1 MSEGL
6 ETVSKIAL
14 KDPAANAGELEVV
27 EGAMHRNRPLVSDF
41 EPTRLTD
48 PTERPF
54 HDPTDSTE
62 AASVRHAGTG
72 QMVLDAPLLQASA
85 IARGAVRSV
94 AVEVL
99 RLSSWAPARTV
110 KGRDVVQERH
120 GLHRVVS
127 LGSCYPQSQR
137 CAPTVNDEVSF
148 RTLLRSV
155 RGVLSRVGPPKT
167 ARMLWLSI
175 AAFDQS
181 MRPSRPSR
189 SRSSCSTFFHTPRRC
204 QYRSRRQH
212 VTPDPQPISWGSI
225 HHGMPLCRTKT
236 IPVRHARSSI
246 GGRPRLPGP
255 ARCPGRSGR
264 TTSHSSSGTNGPA
277 IHQQW
282 SRVSALATGRTGI
295 FETVS

>member
-1 MSEGL
+1 
-6 ETVSKIAL
+6 
-14 KDPAANAGELEVV
+14 
-27 EGAMHRNRPLVSDF
+27 MHRNRPFVSDF

-62 AASVRHAGTG
+62 AAAVRHAGTG
-72 QMVLDAPLLQASA
+72 QMVPDAPLLQASA

-110 KGRDVVQERH
+110 NGRDVVQQRH

-148 RTLLRSV
+148 RTLLCSV

-189 SRSSCSTFFHTPRRC
+189 SRSSCSSFFHTPRRC
-204 QYRSRRQH
+204 Q
-212 VTPDPQPISWGSI
+212 
-225 HHGMPLCRTKT
+225 
-236 IPVRHARSSI
+236 
-246 GGRPRLPGP
+246 
-255 ARCPGRSGR
+255 
-264 TTSHSSSGTNGPA
+264 
-277 IHQQW
+277 
-282 SRVSALATGRTGI
+282 
-295 FETVS
+295 

>member
-1 MSEGL
+1 
-6 ETVSKIAL
+6 
-14 KDPAANAGELEVV
+14 
-27 EGAMHRNRPLVSDF
+27 MHRNRPLVSDF
-41 EPTRLTD
+41 EATRLAD
-48 PTERPF
+48 PGERPF
-54 HDPTDSTE
+54 HYPTDSTE
-62 AASVRHAGTG
+62 AASVRHAETG
-72 QMVLDAPLLQASA
+72 QMAPDAPLLQAPA
-85 IARGAVRSV
+85 IARGSVRSV
-94 AVEVL
+94 AIEVL
-99 RLSSWAPARTV
+99 RLASWAPARTMN
-110 KGRDVVQERH
+110 GRDVVQQRH
-120 GLHRVVS
+120 GLHRVVP
-127 LGSCYPQSQR
+127 LRSCYPQRKR

-148 RTLLRSV
+148 RTHLRSV

-189 SRSSCSTFFHTPRRC
+189 SRSACSTFFHTPRRC

-212 VTPDPQPISWGSI
+212 VTPDPQPISWGRI
-225 HHGMPLCRTKT
+225 HHGMPLCRTKM

-246 GGRPRLPGP
+246 GGRPRLPAP

-277 IHQQW
+277 IQQQW
-282 SRVSALATGRTGI
+282 PRAVALATGRTGI